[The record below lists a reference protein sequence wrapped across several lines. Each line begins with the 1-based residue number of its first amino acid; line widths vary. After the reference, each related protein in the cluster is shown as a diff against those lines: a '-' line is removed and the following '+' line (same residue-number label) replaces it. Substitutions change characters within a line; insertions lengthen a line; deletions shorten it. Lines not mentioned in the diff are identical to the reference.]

1 MRTPPGSGPHGVE
14 RAHGGTGTPETRR
27 SYLPGGEAAPHGGA
41 RCAGNGPGGVV
52 PRSAPGGGRALTRR
66 GAPLAV
72 GLVAS
77 LLLTGCGAQVQK
89 DAASGA
95 EKTIENCGRSSTYPT
110 PQKAV
115 AYDVSAIE
123 KMFSLGLAEQMRGIV
138 LPQTVSSVV
147 EKSPYKE
154 DYGRTETISD
164 SVLGQEAVVS
174 AQADWVFAGW
184 QAGFSEA
191 RGVTPDSLQG
201 VGINSYMQH
210 ETCKGYQGDTS
221 DPDPLDATVEDLK
234 DLGTIFGV
242 EDRAQELVGQ
252 LQEKRRALQEA
263 PRPENPAR
271 VFVYDSGTSE
281 PYTAGRRTALN
292 GMVEL
297 AGATSVTRDLD
308 ARWDTVGW
316 ESVVTSEPQAIVVV
330 DYNKQPVQ
338 EKLDYLRNQS
348 PVKDSPAVKNG
359 NIYVMDYG
367 EAVSSPRNMDGAQK
381 LADYLR
387 SKGLR

>member
-1 MRTPPGSGPHGVE
+1 MTTPPGSQPA
-14 RAHGGTGTPETRR
+14 RDR
-27 SYLPGGEAAPHGGA
+27 GGA
-41 RCAGNGPGGVV
+41 SEAPRGRRRRADGPGAVAH
-52 PRSAPGGGRALTRR
+52 RSSSRQGRTLTRR
-66 GAPLAV
+66 GMPLAV

-95 EKTIENCGRSSTYPT
+95 EKTIENCGRTSTYPT
-110 PQKAV
+110 PQKPV

-123 KMFSLGLAEQMRGIV
+123 KMFALGLSDRMRGIV
-138 LPQTVSSVV
+138 LPKTVSSVV

-154 DYGRTETISD
+154 DYGKVETISD

-174 AQADWVFAGW
+174 ARADWVFAGW

-191 RGVTPDSLQG
+191 RGVTPDSLQD
-201 VGINSYMQH
+201 VGIQSYMQN

-221 DPDPLDATVEDLK
+221 EPGPLDATNQDLT

-242 EDRAQELVGQ
+242 ADRAQQLVAD
-252 LQEKRRALQEA
+252 LEAKRQKLKDE
-263 PRPENPAR
+263 PRPKDPAK

-292 GMVEL
+292 DMIEL
-297 AGATSVTRDLD
+297 AGATSVSKDLD

-316 ESVVTSEPQAIVVV
+316 ESVVTKDPQAIVVV

-338 EKLDYLRNQS
+338 EKLDYLKNES

-367 EAVSSPRNMDGAQK
+367 EAVSGPRNMDGARK

-387 SKGLR
+387 SKDLR